1 MMKAKACSA
10 ILLSKPVLLATIRIV
25 ENQQMSQKK
34 TSVKYNH
41 HYCIPSTRLYSKQ
54 PIAYPTLAS
63 TTDSQVVD
71 SLDLST
77 TS

>member
-1 MMKAKACSA
+1 MKASSSSA
-10 ILLSKPVLLATIRIV
+10 IARCH
-25 ENQQMSQKK
+25 NQCAIFHHAQKYKMSQKK

-41 HYCIPSTRLYSKQ
+41 HHCIPSTRLYSKQ